1 MQAQILQGE
10 KVENRS
16 EMCIKMWKTS
26 EKSLKNGWY
35 YVENSVDAVDSTQF
49 GHKFISNFFY
59 SFHKVIDRQRK
70 AINTIKDSE

>member
-1 MQAQILQGE
+1 M
-10 KVENRS
+10 ENRS

-49 GHKFISNFFY
+49 GHKIISDFFLFISSNYRFIKKGDK
-59 SFHKVIDRQRK
+59 HDKRLRIIRK
-70 AINTIKDSE
+70 KRPE